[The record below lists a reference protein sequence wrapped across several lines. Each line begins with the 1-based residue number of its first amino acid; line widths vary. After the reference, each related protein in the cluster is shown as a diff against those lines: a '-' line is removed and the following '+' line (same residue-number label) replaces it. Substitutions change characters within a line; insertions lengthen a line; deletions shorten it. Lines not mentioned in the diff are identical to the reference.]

1 MKRITVSLDNNI
13 YSMLR
18 KFQAK
23 LIGVTEEEWSLASV
37 VNFVLLM
44 GFMTPDY
51 IPDSLKNEFY
61 TDLFNRFY
69 RSKEIIDEEAE
80 RDRVINEIMKKLEK
94 AWQK

>member
-23 LIGVTEEEWSLASV
+23 LIGVTEEEWSLASA

-44 GFMTPDY
+44 GFLTPDY

-69 RSKEIIDEEAE
+69 RSKKIIDEEAE
-80 RDRVINEIMKKLEK
+80 RDRVINEIMEKLEK